1 MDELHFLR
9 HPRRGIHVL
18 QAILA
23 LYALLCVA
31 AAVTSLAAG
40 AGA

>member
-1 MDELHFLR
+1 MDELHDLR
-9 HPRRGIHVL
+9 HPRRGIHIL

-23 LYALLCVA
+23 FYALLCVT
-31 AAVTSLAAG
+31 AAVTALASG